1 MVPVAVAFFLFNWC
15 DSKYILTSLI
25 CQILTAGL
33 AILNSVPPP
42 PLSFS
47 LNNSIVSNTDCD
59 IGHHIS
65 WKYSTVNGGQYQVAP
80 EEEADKNA
88 RWLQSYMI
96 IILFIISERGSRTQC
111 DRREV
116 IRSWRSHSY
125 NILYICVCKGSAFMY
140 IYRSAY
146 ITPCTPISSHS
157 GCNTF
162 NIAKHER
169 LGYKL
174 AFQPDISDM
183 ISASHLV
190 SLLFVSPVDFVQ
202 FELLLLR
209 MQRSLP
215 QAPQRCEKD
224 ASEELFLKSS
234 SSSEAET

>member
-1 MVPVAVAFFLFNWC
+1 
-15 DSKYILTSLI
+15 
-25 CQILTAGL
+25 
-33 AILNSVPPP
+33 
-42 PLSFS
+42 
-47 LNNSIVSNTDCD
+47 
-59 IGHHIS
+59 
-65 WKYSTVNGGQYQVAP
+65 
-80 EEEADKNA
+80 
-88 RWLQSYMI
+88 
-96 IILFIISERGSRTQC
+96 
-111 DRREV
+111 
-116 IRSWRSHSY
+116 
-125 NILYICVCKGSAFMY
+125 MY

-146 ITPCTPISSHS
+146 ITPFRPISSHT

-215 QAPQRCEKD
+215 QAPRRCEKD

-234 SSSEAET
+234 SSSEGET